1 MMSQERPQP
10 PAPSVWLRGLTRDL
24 VDRGRLGEL
33 LAAGA
38 VQGVIADPEILAAA
52 LASGKAYTAPLR
64 PLAQA
69 GWPPEQALDA
79 LRVDDARAAAD
90 LLLPLYERTNGDAG
104 FVSLGLRPASLR
116 EPDLALE
123 EARWFW
129 AAVNRPN
136 LLVTIPVAGSTLSIL
151 ERAVSE
157 GINVHAAG
165 LFSLERYA
173 EVYEAYIRG
182 LEARRVRGDM
192 LEHVAAVASFSLS
205 RLDDHLDRRLT
216 ELVLRGGAIGER
228 AESLLGR
235 SGAALA
241 KLAHAQFRAE
251 IAVERFHA
259 LAEKG
264 ARPQRLIWSLASAGN
279 VGPGGAAR
287 LAGLSGA
294 ETIFSLPVEA
304 LPLGG
309 VPSGFEGGIE
319 RDLSA
324 ARGTLEALETLGVSL
339 SAVSDFLENERLA
352 RLSSAF
358 DTMDETVRGTHKS
371 LRQELAGL
379 APAVPEVVARL
390 DAEAVSRRLWRGDPA
405 LWAGPDRKPDE
416 VSDRLGW
423 LNLPQAS
430 EVAVRDLQD
439 FALELR
445 RSGYRHAVLLGM
457 GGSALAPDVFRR
469 ILDRGQ
475 GLSLHVLDSTDPA
488 AVLEVTRAVPPIEA
502 LYIVASKSG
511 STIEPLSL
519 FEHFWAEAGEQL
531 GGDAPSHFVAVTDPG
546 TSLEKLARERRFR
559 RVFLAPPDVG
569 GRFSALSI
577 FGLLPAALVGVDLE
591 GLLRG
596 GARMARLCGA
606 KAETGRNPGA
616 FLGALLAS
624 AALSGRGNLTLVA
637 DPDLLPL
644 ADWIEQLVAE
654 SSGKDG
660 RGILPI
666 VGEPV
671 GGARSY
677 GRDRFVAYLR
687 REGSLDVRV
696 ETWIRAGT
704 PVAILDCAE
713 GAPGLGAEVFR
724 WEFAT
729 AVACH
734 SLGVNAFDQ
743 PDVQRA
749 KSRTGDLL
757 KAYARKGSLAPPP
770 TLWEAPGIR
779 LYGDRERP
787 APPSTSNIEALG
799 TWLLDQID
807 PGKGIAFLVY
817 LHSEPALQR
826 RLGALRK
833 ELRDRL
839 HLATTL
845 GFGPRYLHS
854 TGQIHKG
861 GPDRQ
866 VFLVITAGPEVD
878 VPIPGAGYSFGVLE
892 RAQAL
897 GDLQALL
904 DLGRRAF
911 GIHLD
916 TPGKIRDFTQ
926 GLHAAARLREP
937 SARPRAARRSRKP
950 E

>member
-1 MMSQERPQP
+1 MIPGERPQP
-10 PAPSVWLRGLTRDL
+10 IGPSVWLRGLTRDL
-24 VDRGRLGEL
+24 LDRGRLGEL
-33 LAAGA
+33 LALGA
-38 VQGVIADPEILAAA
+38 VQGVIAEAEALSAA
-52 LASGKAYTAPLR
+52 LASGKVYTAPLR

-90 LLLPLYERTNGDAG
+90 LLLPLYERTNGDQG
-104 FVSLGLRPASLR
+104 YVSLGLRPASLR

-123 EARWFW
+123 EARWLW
-129 AAVNRPN
+129 ASVNRPN
-136 LLVTIPVAGSTLSIL
+136 LLVMIPVAGSTLSIL

-157 GINVHAAG
+157 GISVHAAG

-173 EVYEAYIRG
+173 EAYEAYVRG
-182 LEARRVRGDM
+182 LEARTARGDL
-192 LEHVAAVASFSLS
+192 LEPVAAAASFSLS

-216 ELVLRGGAIGER
+216 ELVMRGGAVGER
-228 AESLLGR
+228 AESLRGR
-235 SGAALA
+235 SGSALA

-251 IAVERFHA
+251 TAAERFRV

-264 ARPQRLIWSLASAGN
+264 ARPQRLLWSLASAGN
-279 VGPGGAAR
+279 GGPEAAVR
-287 LAGLSGA
+287 LAGLFGA
-294 ETIFSLPVEA
+294 DTIFSLPAEA
-304 LPLGG
+304 LPLVGF
-309 VPSGFEGGIE
+309 PSGFEGEIE

-324 ARGTLEALETLGVSL
+324 ARGTLEALESLGISL
-339 SAVSDFLENERLA
+339 AAVSDFLENERLA
-352 RLSSAF
+352 RLSSTF
-358 DTMDETVRGTHKS
+358 DAMDESVRGIHKA

-379 APAVPEVVARL
+379 APVVPDVVAKL
-390 DAEAVSRRLWRGDPA
+390 DAEAVGRRVWRGDPA
-405 LWAGPDRKPDE
+405 LWVGPDRKPDE
-416 VSDRLGW
+416 VSERLGW
-423 LNLPQAS
+423 LHLPQAS
-430 EVAVRDLQD
+430 EGAISDLQD

-475 GLSLHVLDSTDPA
+475 GLTLHVLDSTDPA

-519 FEHFWAEAGEQL
+519 FEHFWAEAQEQL
-531 GGDAPSHFVAVTDPG
+531 GEDAPSHFVAVTDPG
-546 TSLEKLARERRFR
+546 TSLEKLARGRRFR

-577 FGLLPAALVGVDLE
+577 FGLLPAALAGVDLE

-616 FLGALLAS
+616 FLGALMAS
-624 AALSGRGNLTLVA
+624 AAVSGRGSLTLVA

-671 GGARSY
+671 GGPRAY
-677 GRDRFVAYLR
+677 GRDRFVVYLR
-687 REGSLDVRV
+687 LDGTLDRRAEGWV
-696 ETWIRAGT
+696 RAGT
-704 PVAILDCAE
+704 PVAILDCGE
-713 GAPGLGAEVFR
+713 GAAGLGAEMFR

-757 KAYARKGSLAPPP
+757 KAYGRKGSLAPPP
-770 TLWEAPGIR
+770 TLWEAPGIH
-779 LYGDRERP
+779 LYGDREQP
-787 APPSTSNIEALG
+787 APPSSSNLEALG

-807 PGKGIAFLVY
+807 PGKGLALLVY
-817 LHSEPALQR
+817 LHPELSLER
-826 RLGALRK
+826 RLTALRK

-861 GPDRQ
+861 GPNSQ

-904 DLGRRAF
+904 EGGRRAF

-916 TPGKIRDFTQ
+916 APGRMREFTKA
-926 GLHAAARLREP
+926 LHAAAGLRTP
-937 SARPRAARRSRKP
+937 PATPPAARRSRRP
-950 E
+950 G